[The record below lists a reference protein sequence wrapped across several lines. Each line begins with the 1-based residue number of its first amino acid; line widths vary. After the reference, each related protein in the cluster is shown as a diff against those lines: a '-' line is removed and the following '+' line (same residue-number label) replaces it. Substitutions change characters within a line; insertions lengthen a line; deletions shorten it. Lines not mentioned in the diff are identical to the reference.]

1 MMSTSLA
8 AKIGTMKHDGEV
20 VKSFPTPATYFDNAS
35 CTSHSNG
42 VVEVT
47 LTGIVPNETGG
58 APTLASAVTH
68 LKCSVLTAMAL
79 RNSIEKAILTAKI
92 VRNSETLTDQW
103 VSDLA
108 EV

>member
-8 AKIGTMKHDGEV
+8 ATIGTMKHDGEV
-20 VKSFPTPATYFDNAS
+20 FKRFPMSAIYFDNAS

-42 VVEVT
+42 IVEVT
-47 LTGIVPNETGG
+47 LTENVPDGG
-58 APTLASAVTH
+58 APLLASAVTH
-68 LKCSVLTAMAL
+68 LKCSVSTAMAL
-79 RNSIEKAILTAKI
+79 RNSIEKAIFSAKA